1 MKYGVQTNALFVD
14 NSNLFSSGCIYTH
27 LQSRRFR
34 WFNSFHSYPTRFIAK
49 QAKPLF
55 KYLMQ
60 TAAQYIY
67 LPGGM
72 FTYNV
77 RKWWES
83 SCSAIPWTY
92 LEMQRIE
99 CYAQPLMHM
108 GLRAAVV
115 WCTHRSS
122 SGTHWAAYPPFF
134 PTSHCLEYTPY
145 NRNASLYR
153 WYVPLGTIYMPIT
166 VPHKLSLYCIQ
177 YTHII
182 NSCVAS
188 FSNLAS
194 FCKNCRQRWS
204 PFYCISLPMHHKKF
218 L

>member
-1 MKYGVQTNALFVD
+1 MMSGNGEFKNPAAVQ
-14 NSNLFSSGCIYTH
+14 
-27 LQSRRFR
+27 
-34 WFNSFHSYPTRFIAK
+34 
-49 QAKPLF
+49 
-55 KYLMQ
+55 YL
-60 TAAQYIY
+60 
-67 LPGGM
+67 
-72 FTYNV
+72 
-77 RKWWES
+77 EH
-83 SCSAIPWTY
+83 

-153 WYVPLGTIYMPIT
+153 WYIPLGTMYIPIT

-194 FCKNCRQRWS
+194 FCKNCRQRWR
-204 PFYCISLPMHHKKF
+204 PFYCISLPMHHEKF